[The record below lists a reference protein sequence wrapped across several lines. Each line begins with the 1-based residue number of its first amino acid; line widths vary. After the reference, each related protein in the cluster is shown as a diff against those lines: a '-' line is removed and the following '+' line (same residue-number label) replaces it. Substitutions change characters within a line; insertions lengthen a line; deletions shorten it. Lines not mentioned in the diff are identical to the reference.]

1 MSLRVT
7 LPVLALLGAC
17 APADKV
23 DALEKRVAGLEE
35 EVKTLKSAPARPGAQ
50 AAANVD
56 PAAEAAADEL
66 LKEIAGLAKEGKYDD
81 AKQRLEKL
89 KTDYGTTQT
98 YKKARRLEQE
108 LAIIGKPAPATWD
121 IEKWYQGKDQVK
133 LDGSGTTLVVFW
145 EEWCPHCRREV
156 PELVKTYDALKGQ
169 GLQVVGLTK
178 ITKSSTEEK
187 VQAFISEQKINY
199 PIAKETGALSEHFGV
214 SGIPAAAV
222 VKDGKIVWRGHPAS
236 LSQDQLKSWL

>member
-1 MSLRVT
+1 MNTRSSL
-7 LPVLALLGAC
+7 VLLSLLAAC

-23 DALEKRVAGLEE
+23 DAMEQRLATLEE
-35 EVKTLKSAPARPGAQ
+35 EVKTLKSAPARPGA
-50 AAANVD
+50 AATTGD
-56 PAAEAAADEL
+56 PAAEAAADAI
-66 LKEIAGLAKEGKYDD
+66 LKEIASLSREGKYDE
-81 AKQRLEKL
+81 AKAKL
-89 KTDYGTTQT
+89 ATLKADYGTTQT

-108 LAIIGKPAPATWD
+108 LEIIGKAAPASWD
-121 IEKWYQGKDQVK
+121 IEKWYQGQDTVK

-145 EEWCPHCRREV
+145 EEWCPHCKREV
-156 PELVKTYDALKGQ
+156 PELIKTYDTLKPQ

-187 VQAFISEQKINY
+187 VLSFLSENKVNY
-199 PIAKETGALSEHFGV
+199 PMAKETGALSEHFGV

-236 LSQDQLKSWL
+236 LSEDQLKSWL